1 MNEPTA
7 SREHSLT
14 PTRSGEA
21 GRVTYSLEVAARLG
35 GVHPEMLRFYCR
47 RGLFG
52 NVRMSPEAELT
63 FDDDSLFE
71 LRRFEH
77 YRRHHG
83 MSREAL
89 RLITTLAREVERLER
104 ELRVLRGP

>member
-1 MNEPTA
+1 MSSTTSE
-7 SREHSLT
+7 EFSLT
-14 PTRSGEA
+14 PVKSVEGS
-21 GRVTYSLEVAARLG
+21 RVTYSLEVAAQLG

-52 NVRMSPEAELT
+52 AVRMSSDAEII

-71 LRRFEH
+71 LRRFEY

-89 RLITTLAREVERLER
+89 RLITSLAKEVERLEA